1 MANMRVQRNPIESVH
16 ATANLLSSRQL
27 MTMEQAQAEFLARNP
42 NYDRV
47 AVDTLRSEEYG
58 RLDARGQIY
67 LDYTGGGLHAE
78 SQLREQFALLAGEVL
93 GNPHSHNPSSQAM
106 TERVAR
112 ARAYVLEF
120 FNAPPEEYV
129 VVFTPNASGALKLV
143 GEAYPFTKESRF
155 LLTFDNHNSV
165 NGIREFACRR
175 GAELRYVALRK
186 DNLRFDNEELWGELQ
201 REKGEG
207 NHLFAYPAQSNFSG
221 VQHSLEWIAEAK
233 EAGWDVLLDVAAFVP
248 TNRLDLTRWKPDF
261 TVLSFYKMFGYPT
274 GLGCLLARRD
284 ALAKLK
290 RPWFAGGTITIA
302 SVQGGGHYHAESEA
316 AFEDGTI
323 DYLNIPAVE
332 TGLRHLQRIGLK
344 VVHERVMALTS
355 YLLEELASLR
365 HANGNPLVEIFGP
378 PDNRKRGGTIAIAFL
393 DPEGKAM
400 DERRIE
406 ALAARVGISLRTGC
420 FCNPGAGEI
429 AHGLSAEQMIAF
441 FRSGERVTFE
451 QLRTTVR
458 TQYGKS
464 VASIRI
470 SVGIASNFAD
480 AFQFIKFARIFL
492 NRSVAEVGEETDDCG
507 CRDRGA

>member
-1 MANMRVQRNPIESVH
+1 MKVLNPVPFRSALCFRADLFSFRRAMSI
-16 ATANLLSSRQL
+16 
-27 MTMEQAQAEFLARNP
+27 EQAQAGFLARHP
-42 NYDRV
+42 GYERDTVDRMRR
-47 AVDTLRSEEYG
+47 VDYG

-67 LDYTGGGLHAE
+67 LDYTGGGLHAAC
-78 SQLREQFALLAGEVL
+78 QLREQFDLLAGEVL
-93 GNPHSHNPSSQAM
+93 GNPHSHNPSSKAM
-106 TERVAR
+106 TERVAQ

-120 FNAPPEEYV
+120 FNAPEEEYV
-129 VVFTPNASGALKLV
+129 VVFTPNASGALRLV
-143 GEAYPFTKESRF
+143 GEAYPFTADSRF

-165 NGIREFACRR
+165 NGIREFARRR

-186 DNLRFDNEELWGELQ
+186 DDLRFDDEELCGELH
-201 REKGEG
+201 RDKTDG

-221 VQHSLEWIAEAK
+221 VQHSLDWIAEAK

-274 GLGCLLARRD
+274 GLGCLLARRES
-284 ALAKLK
+284 LAKLE

-302 SVQGGGHYHAESEA
+302 SVQGGGHYQAESEA

-332 TGLRHLQRIGLK
+332 TGLRHLNRIGLE
-344 VVHERVMALTS
+344 VVHQRVMALTI
-355 YLLEELASLR
+355 YLLEELSGLF
-365 HANGNPLVEIFGP
+365 HSNGNPLVDLFGP
-378 PDNRKRGGTIAIAFL
+378 RDGTARGGTLAIAFL
-393 DPEGKAM
+393 DPEGTAM

-406 ALAARVGISLRTGC
+406 ALAAEAGISLRTGC

-441 FRSGERVTFE
+441 FTSGERVTFA
-451 QLRTTVR
+451 QLRSTVR
-458 TQYGKS
+458 KSYGKS
-464 VASIRI
+464 ISSIRV

-480 AFQFIKFARIFL
+480 VFRFVEFARGFL
-492 NRSVAEVGEETDDCG
+492 ERSATEVGEEPDECA
-507 CRDRGA
+507 CNERGA